1 MRPEGAGLILLN
13 RGGLSGN
20 PVRVR
25 EFHAPESRRRSE
37 EFDAHALAFVRVVA
51 EIDDAAFLLLLAE
64 RIREDEQRSHFQL
77 LVEIDQAPVRID
89 DNRFRGG
96 PEAAAPLILAREH
109 YPNAHE
115 DSGAASFAFVNGG
128 GHSFHGQA
136 GPGARQRRA
145 EYACPRE
152 QLSARTSSQAGGSQ
166 WETVL
171 PIWEREALNSVGSG
185 VRLAARGLGS

>member
-20 PVRVR
+20 PVRMR
-25 EFHAPESRRRSE
+25 EFDAPESRCGSE
-37 EFDAHALAFVRVVA
+37 EFDAHALAFVRVVS

-64 RIREDEQRSHFQL
+64 RIREDEQRSHIQL
-77 LVEIDQAPVRID
+77 LVEIDQGPVRID

-128 GHSFHGQA
+128 GHSFHGRA

-145 EYACPRE
+145 EYACPRG
-152 QLSARTSSQAGGSQ
+152 QLSARTSSQAG
-166 WETVL
+166 
-171 PIWEREALNSVGSG
+171 ALNGSPFCPFG
-185 VRLAARGLGS
+185 NGKRLTLLVRGSALQR